1 MNKKLIVG
9 LSSLVLLSGFAAS
22 PIGADKNV
30 GLSVE
35 VGSVALDST
44 KLDVTIAFLVTPGAI
59 ETQVFMAAKGIF
71 NFAEVLEVKET
82 INVATMLEQVSE
94 KAAQGQPEVQNVG
107 KVTVKSE
114 NGKVVMDFKSEGF
127 RASQVKLDSENA
139 ATLGRLLRRAKEVSA
154 WVAPRIAGLKER

>member
-9 LSSLVLLSGFAAS
+9 LSSLVLLCGFAAS